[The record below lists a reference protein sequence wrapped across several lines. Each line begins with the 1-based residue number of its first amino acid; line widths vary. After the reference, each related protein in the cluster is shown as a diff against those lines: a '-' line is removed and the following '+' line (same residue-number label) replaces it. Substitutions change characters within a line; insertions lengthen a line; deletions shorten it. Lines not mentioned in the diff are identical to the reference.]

1 MFTNMT
7 TLDIS
12 CTKHPC
18 QKVERFETGFDDK

>member
-1 MFTNMT
+1 MT

-12 CTKHPC
+12 CTKHPY